1 MSAAPAAQH
10 PPPLHGDSS
19 PASRRRVFRRIYP
32 LRILG
37 MGLGGLLIG
46 SVLHQ
51 HDTLTQYGWLAV
63 VSFFLWPHIAYLLA
77 RYSADPFRA
86 EIRNLLIDSALVG
99 LWVPLM
105 QFNLLPSVV
114 LAAVTTY
121 DKFSSGIKR
130 LWLYSLP
137 GMLGAGLVTTL
148 LVRPEPRLESG
159 LWVVVFTL
167 PIIVV
172 HTMAVSIASYRLIRT
187 VARQNRQLDEL
198 RRTDAQTGL
207 AARSHWQEQA
217 SASLEHFHTHAEPA
231 CLLMIDIDHFKPI
244 NDLHGHTVGDEAIR
258 AVGRVIRDCVRAQDH
273 AGRYGGD
280 EFVVVCSNART
291 ATAQAMAERIREQI
305 ATVRLRELPGLRLTS
320 SIGLAETQP
329 HQRQLRDWINDADA
343 ALYRAKHLGR
353 NQVSAFQ
360 APAAAANAPL
370 SVAPAPGT

>member
-19 PASRRRVFRRIYP
+19 PASRRRVFRHIYP

-137 GMLGAGLVTTL
+137 GMLGAGLVATL

-167 PIIVV
+167 PIIIV

-217 SASLEHFHTHAEPA
+217 SASLARFHTHAEPA

-370 SVAPAPGT
+370 SVASAPGT

>member
-1 MSAAPAAQH
+1 MATAALLRAA
-10 PPPLHGDSS
+10 S
-19 PASRRRVFRRIYP
+19 VFRRIYP

-51 HDTLTQYGWLAV
+51 HNALTHYGWLAV
-63 VSFFLWPHIAYLLA
+63 VSFVLWPHIAYLLA

-114 LAAVTTY
+114 LVAVTTY

-137 GMLGAGLVTTL
+137 GMLGAGLLATL
-148 LVRPEPRLESG
+148 LVRPTPSLESG
-159 LWVVVFTL
+159 LWVVFFTL
-167 PIIVV
+167 PIIVG

-207 AARSHWQEQA
+207 AARSHWQEVA
-217 SASLEHFHTHAEPA
+217 SASLVRFHTHAEPA

-353 NQVSAFQ
+353 NQVSAFL
-360 APAAAANAPL
+360 APAAAANADL
-370 SVAPAPGT
+370 SVVLAPGL

>member
-19 PASRRRVFRRIYP
+19 PASRRRVFRHIYP

-51 HDTLTQYGWLAV
+51 HDMLTQYGWLAV

-137 GMLGAGLVTTL
+137 GMLGAGLVATL

-167 PIIVV
+167 PIIIV

-217 SASLEHFHTHAEPA
+217 SASLARFHTHAEPA

-370 SVAPAPGT
+370 SVASAPGT